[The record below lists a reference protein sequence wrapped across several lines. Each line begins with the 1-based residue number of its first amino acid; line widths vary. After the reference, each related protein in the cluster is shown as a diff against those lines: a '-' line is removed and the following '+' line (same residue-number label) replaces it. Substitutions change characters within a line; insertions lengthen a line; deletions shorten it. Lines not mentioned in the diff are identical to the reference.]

1 MTPPSMREANIS
13 PVTAGT
19 KAPHNQNTLT
29 VEPKAP
35 SFTAITLTGQ
45 KSSALNFS
53 REFLRECVPQI
64 AFFRTFFSK
73 KKVHK
78 GKAFAESP
86 FRRRLQTLAHLQI
99 PPSRR
104 RLLGLLAQTSK
115 SLPSRRRLQTLA
127 HLHIPPVCLRGKC
140 RFCGKPLEKR
150 SSFYY
155 KYLLQYNLFCYII
168 HK

>member
-1 MTPPSMREANIS
+1 MCIPFSLPPRGRGTATRWKEFYATRSFRHFLAKMTPSSERKANIS

-29 VEPKAP
+29 FEPNP
-35 SFTAITLTGQ
+35 PPFTAMTLTGQ
-45 KSSALNFS
+45 IIPALNFS

-86 FRRRLQTLAHLQI
+86 FRRRLQTLTHLQI
-99 PPSRR
+99 PPVNSA
-104 RLLGLLAQTSK
+104 LSIYNPANPTPFGDA
-115 SLPSRRRLQTLA
+115 P
-127 HLHIPPVCLRGKC
+127 
-140 RFCGKPLEKR
+140 CGNK
-150 SSFYY
+150 
-155 KYLLQYNLFCYII
+155 
-168 HK
+168 